1 MHWSTVPSP
10 RTAPRQASAEWLALS
25 RRSLASSNGATSSTT
40 VTPTADSA
48 SSSLASA
55 KRRSITHSQKASV
68 PKAAWSFRPKAVW
81 AAASRAGVAAGTMR
95 STMLLGN
102 AQCPAIQ
109 RPSAAPCPSPSPFS
123 CTSAW
128 HMASSLPPLPLRL
141 SQEAMVRPAKPAAQ
155 RADRPCTSS
164 SARAGP

>member
-25 RRSLASSNGATSSTT
+25 RRSLASSKGATSSTT

-68 PKAAWSFRPKAVW
+68 PKAAWSCRPKAVW

-102 AQCPAIQ
+102 AQRPAIQ
-109 RPSAAPCPSPSPFS
+109 RPSADPCPSPFS

-128 HMASSLPPLPLRL
+128 HMASSLLPLPLRL
-141 SQEAMVRPAKPAAQ
+141 SQEAMVRPAKPAAL

-164 SARAGP
+164 SASAGP